1 MTGPQEEP
9 RLPDLEL
16 ADEIPL
22 FDLPPEQMASLSE
35 DERMVLLRLL
45 VAGQISEEQA
55 SQVLDLA
62 TRNRTPLLD
71 ILGSYGMVR
80 PLEYARNLAGASQ
93 AGMATRLIGTD
104 ALALDE
110 DLVRR
115 FRPGDLV
122 RFLFCPINQSGGLV
136 VVLAVDPAEPAIE
149 RLVHEVVPDAEV
161 IAMVG
166 TEIDVTRLVDRVFQ
180 PQLSWRAVNL
190 LRSIRPL
197 ESASRV
203 FSKGQAVVLAVL
215 SVLLVAALVADFWLT
230 AALMIAAISL
240 FYSTSVLYKL
250 IIALAGSRDVAL
262 DHITADDLA
271 AMDAADLP
279 VYSVLVPV
287 YREPKVVPTLLAGL
301 ARMDYPREKLDVLL
315 LMEEDDHETIEAAR
329 AANPPSFFRFILIPE
344 SLPRTKPKACNYG
357 LTFCRGEFVT
367 IYDAEDIPEPD
378 QLKRAVLAFRRGDP
392 NLVCVQAALNY
403 FNSDENYLTRMFT
416 LEYSYWFDYMLPGLD
431 QLKLPIPLGG
441 TSNHFRLDRLRELG
455 GWDPFNVTEDADLG
469 IRSSA
474 RGYTVGIIQSTTWEE
489 ANREPR
495 NWIRQR
501 SRWIKGYMQ
510 TWLVHNRRPLAVLRS
525 VGPKAWLSYQYFI
538 GGTCAIF
545 LINPVLWGLFLVW
558 LVGLW
563 FEWPAWNERL
573 FTGWWLVF
581 AATNLIIGNLLGI
594 YLNMLAVF
602 RRRQFHLTVWAI
614 TNPVYWF
621 MHSIASYMALW
632 QLVTKPFYWEK
643 TNHGLT
649 TVDAEELAAQAA
661 AGVAP
666 GAKP

>member
-1 MTGPQEEP
+1 MTVPGGGE
-9 RLPDLEL
+9 DLD
-16 ADEIPL
+16 AFPL
-22 FDLPPEQMASLSE
+22 FDLAPDAMAGLAE
-35 DERMVLLRLL
+35 EERMVLLRLL
-45 VAGQISEEQA
+45 VAGALTQEQA
-55 SQVLDLA
+55 EQALEI
-62 TRNRTPLLD
+62 TRRNRTPLLD
-71 ILGSYGMVR
+71 VLGSYGIVR
-80 PLEYARNLAGASQ
+80 PADYARNLAGASQ
-93 AGMATRLIGTD
+93 AGLASPLIGTD

-110 DLVRR
+110 SLVRR

-122 RFLFCPINQSGGLV
+122 RFLFCPINQSGDLV
-136 VVLAVDPAEPAIE
+136 VVLAVDPTDPALA
-149 RLVHEVVPDAEV
+149 RLVEEVVPGAEV

-166 TEIDVTRLVDRVFQ
+166 TEPDVTGLVDRVFQ

-190 LRSIRPL
+190 LRTLRPA

-203 FSKGQAVVLAVL
+203 FTRGQVIVFGLLTAIVLVAFVLDFWATAAVL
-215 SVLLVAALVADFWLT
+215 V
-230 AALMIAAISL
+230 AAISL

-250 IIALAGSRDVAL
+250 VIALAGSEDVAL
-262 DHITADDLA
+262 DHITPEDLA
-271 AMDAADLP
+271 ALDDADLP
-279 VYSVLVPV
+279 IYSVLVPV
-287 YREPKVVPTLLAGL
+287 YKEPKVVPTLLAGL

-315 LMEEDDHETIEAAR
+315 LLEEDDHETIEAAR

-392 NLVCVQAALNY
+392 RLVCVQAALNY
-403 FNSDENYLTRMFT
+403 FNSGENYLTRMFT

-431 QLKLPIPLGG
+431 RLRLPIPLGG

-489 ANREPR
+489 ANRAPR

-510 TWLVHNRRPLAVLRS
+510 TWLVHNRSPLKVLRA

-538 GGTCAIF
+538 GGTCATF
-545 LINPVLWGLFLVW
+545 LINPLLWLLFVVWLAGLFLD
-558 LVGLW
+558 
-563 FEWPAWNERL
+563 WPAWNERL
-573 FTGWWLVF
+573 FSGWWLVF
-581 AATNLIIGNLLGI
+581 AAVNLIIGNLLGI
-594 YLNMLAVF
+594 YLNMLAVI
-602 RRRQFHLTVWAI
+602 RRRQFHLTFWAI
-614 TNPVYWF
+614 TNPGYWF
-621 MHSIASYMALW
+621 MHSIASYLALW
-632 QLVTKPFYWEK
+632 QLFTNPFYWEK
-643 TNHGLT
+643 TTHGLT
-649 TVDAEELAAQAA
+649 AVDAEELASQGTTP
-661 AGVAP
+661 AGTAVQPA
-666 GAKP
+666 